1 MKNNKLKRLK
11 ELLID
16 AKNHLEENGAGLK
29 SYEIEFQNCI
39 EKVFPDYCWWEVLNH
54 FDIFGALFFGRLTPD
69 EVIMEIIANVQPEYL
84 KEGCKGKKAVKE
96 TKKLEEGTSNFRSLD
111 HLPLLVFFTDDEV
124 YDMMDYDLG
133 DIEDDDERYKKEQE
147 YFDNFKW
154 CILYEEDLEKLID
167 DIRDFNYDTTQ
178 IAYDLQDEEETAQE
192 GYTLEDIEVEL
203 KPGYYQGA
211 QIDVKWEKSL
221 QDISEAQRKRFVD
234 FFKEIK
240 NKYGLSELGVSY
252 RFSNGETGYYRIEEN
267 LNEFYEPLDSFKT
280 FEYAKK
286 TNQGWDIV
294 KAYKDLEDNRVHVIA
309 YRPKR
314 GDYAVGI
321 GYTPDGGHWNQGW
334 YDFSTMDDAEKALLS
349 DYSVVEFSL
358 DTYKPELKEEAT
370 SEEKCESSRFF
381 VYDDNGEIVSDG
393 FEYYEDARDFAV
405 ERGHNTVKQHYYYR
419 ETPDSTLKPLGEP
432 KVVTGEDTERIKED
446 TLSKEEACT
455 SEGCKEDKLPKV
467 VEFNASEVDLD
478 ADDED
483 ASEILSDLLS
493 DTYGYCHFGFDY
505 DIIRN
510 ENGEPSKYICKNIK
524 WDTNE
529 SLSKDKKDKLKES
542 AELSNSPYRKLIG
555 EYFNFSADFDFLDI
569 VASILDRVENFEDD
583 EDINQAINDEL
594 IFTAEQWTVIM
605 HYCTPRDA
613 NFYDAIDDLT
623 SDIYSLCSKIAGGEH
638 IEEKLE
644 EETTKELS
652 PQYDSRKSFYGKAR
666 VRTLDDGTEILYS
679 YNTPVVRVK
688 DGQVTLLSRGYLG
701 WASSPTTLRHVKEF
715 LQQRGFKTG
724 SVRDIAKLYPQE
736 QAHLFET
743 SEAENVQGSK
753 LKQRRPSSRR
763 VTIRE
768 KAEKKVVKRQT
779 RETLGKFEEP
789 RRK

>member
-96 TKKLEEGTSNFRSLD
+96 TKKLEEGTSNFRSLY
-111 HLPLLVFFTDDEV
+111 HLPLLTFFTDDEV

-147 YFDNFKW
+147 YLDNFEW
-154 CILYEEDLEKLID
+154 CILYEEDLEKLRA
-167 DIRDFNYDTTQ
+167 DIHDFNYDTTQ
-178 IAYDLQDEEETAQE
+178 IAYDLQDDEETAQE
-192 GYTLEDIEVEL
+192 GYSLEDIEVEI

-334 YDFSTMDDAEKALLS
+334 YDFSTIDDAEEALLS

-381 VYDDNGEIVSDG
+381 VYDDNGEVVSDG

-405 ERGHNTVKQHYYYR
+405 ERGHNTVKQHCYYR

-432 KVVTGEDTERIKED
+432 KVVTGEDAERIKED
-446 TLSKEEACT
+446 TLPKEVACT
-455 SEGCKEDKLPKV
+455 SEGCKE
-467 VEFNASEVDLD
+467 
-478 ADDED
+478 
-483 ASEILSDLLS
+483 
-493 DTYGYCHFGFDY
+493 
-505 DIIRN
+505 
-510 ENGEPSKYICKNIK
+510 
-524 WDTNE
+524 
-529 SLSKDKKDKLKES
+529 DKLKES

-701 WASSPTTLRHVKEF
+701 WASSQTTLRHVKEF

-724 SVRDIAKLYPQE
+724 SVHDIAKLYPQE
-736 QAHLFET
+736 QARLFET
-743 SEAENVQGSK
+743 SDAENVRDSK
-753 LKQRRPSSRR
+753 LKQRRPSSRK
-763 VTIRE
+763 VDTRE
-768 KAEKKVVKRQT
+768 KVEKKVVKRQT

-789 RRK
+789 HRK

>member
-16 AKNHLEENGAGLK
+16 AKNHLEDNGAGLK

-54 FDIFGALFFGRLTPD
+54 FDIFGALFFGGLTPD

-84 KEGCKGKKAVKE
+84 KEGCKGKKAAKE

-124 YDMMDYDLG
+124 YDMMNYDLE
-133 DIEDDDERYKKEQE
+133 DIEDIDERDKKEQE
-147 YFDNFKW
+147 YLDNFEW
-154 CILYEEDLEKLID
+154 CILYEDDLEKLRD
-167 DIRDFNYDTTQ
+167 DIHDFNYDTTQ

-192 GYTLEDIEVEL
+192 GYTLEDIKVEL
-203 KPGYYQGA
+203 EPGYYQGA
-211 QIDVKWEKSL
+211 QVDVKWEKSL
-221 QDISEAQRKRFVD
+221 QDVSEAQRKRFVD

-252 RFSNGETGYYRIEEN
+252 RFSNGETGYYKIEEN

-334 YDFSTMDDAEKALLS
+334 YDFSTIDDAEEALLS
-349 DYSVVEFSL
+349 DYSVVEISL
-358 DTYKPELKEEAT
+358 DAYKPELKE
-370 SEEKCESSRFF
+370 
-381 VYDDNGEIVSDG
+381 
-393 FEYYEDARDFAV
+393 
-405 ERGHNTVKQHYYYR
+405 
-419 ETPDSTLKPLGEP
+419 
-432 KVVTGEDTERIKED
+432 D
-446 TLSKEEACT
+446 TLSEEACA
-455 SEGCKEDKLPKV
+455 SEGCKE
-467 VEFNASEVDLD
+467 
-478 ADDED
+478 
-483 ASEILSDLLS
+483 
-493 DTYGYCHFGFDY
+493 G
-505 DIIRN
+505 
-510 ENGEPSKYICKNIK
+510 
-524 WDTNE
+524 
-529 SLSKDKKDKLKES
+529 KLKES

-555 EYFNFSADFDFLDI
+555 EYFNFSTDFDFLDI

-594 IFTAEQWTVIM
+594 IFTAEQWTTIM
-605 HYCTPRDA
+605 HYCTPQDA
-613 NFYDAIDDLT
+613 NFYDAFDNLT
-623 SDIYSLCSKIAGGEH
+623 YDIYSLCSKIAGGEH

-644 EETTKELS
+644 EETSKDLS

-701 WASSPTTLRHVKEF
+701 WASSQTTLRHVKEF

-724 SVRDIAKLYPQE
+724 SVHDIAKLYPQE
-736 QAHLFET
+736 QAHLFEN
-743 SEAENVQGSK
+743 SDAGDVQDSK

-763 VTIRE
+763 VDAHE

-779 RETLGKFEEP
+779 KDALGKLEEP
-789 RRK
+789 HRK

>member
-96 TKKLEEGTSNFRSLD
+96 TKKLEEGTSNFSSLD
-111 HLPLLVFFTDDEV
+111 HLPLLTFFTDDEV
-124 YDMMDYDLG
+124 YDMMEYDLEY
-133 DIEDDDERYKKEQE
+133 IEDDDERYKKERE

-154 CILYEEDLEKLID
+154 CILNEYDLEKLRD
-167 DIRDFNYDTTQ
+167 DIHDFNYDTTQ

-192 GYTLEDIEVEL
+192 GYTLEDIEVEI

-252 RFSNGETGYYRIEEN
+252 RFSNGETGYYKIEEN

-334 YDFSTMDDAEKALLS
+334 YDFSTIDDAEEALLS

-358 DTYKPELKEEAT
+358 DTYKPELKE
-370 SEEKCESSRFF
+370 
-381 VYDDNGEIVSDG
+381 
-393 FEYYEDARDFAV
+393 
-405 ERGHNTVKQHYYYR
+405 
-419 ETPDSTLKPLGEP
+419 
-432 KVVTGEDTERIKED
+432 D
-446 TLSKEEACT
+446 TLSEEEACT
-455 SEGCKEDKLPKV
+455 SEGCKEDKLK
-467 VEFNASEVDLD
+467 EGLSYGEIAKIE
-478 ADDED
+478 DEWKKYKEEKGD
-483 ASEILSDLLS
+483 ASA
-493 DTYGYCHFGFDY
+493 DTAFAFIQEKGYDFDEVFGL
-505 DIIRN
+505 ISVI
-510 ENGEPSKYICKNIK
+510 EEPG
-524 WDTNE
+524 DE
-529 SLSKDKKDKLKES
+529 LKES

-605 HYCTPRDA
+605 HYCTPQDA

-724 SVRDIAKLYPQE
+724 SVHDIAKLYPQE
-736 QAHLFET
+736 QARLFET

-753 LKQRRPSSRR
+753 LKRRRPSSRR
-763 VTIRE
+763 VDIRE

-789 RRK
+789 HRK